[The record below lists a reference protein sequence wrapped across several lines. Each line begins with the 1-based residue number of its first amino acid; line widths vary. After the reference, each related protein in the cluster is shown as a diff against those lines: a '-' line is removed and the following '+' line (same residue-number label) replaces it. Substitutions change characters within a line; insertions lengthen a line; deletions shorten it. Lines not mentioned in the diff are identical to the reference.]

1 MTESPDLS
9 VIIVNWNS
17 AEFVRKC
24 LASVFRQKSSLLIE
38 AIVIDNGSRDGCGEM
53 IAAEFPGVSF
63 LQSDSNLGFA
73 QANNIAFTKSNG
85 RLLLFLNP
93 DTEVNE
99 TAIERMA
106 AVLDGVPDAWC
117 RRREAFELRFVCANQ
132 LHPEVSD
139 YVANIHGLECPENI
153 VSSLVIVGHA
163 ATVRSTPRDGRSG
176 GNLGRVPD
184 DPP

>member
-1 MTESPDLS
+1 M
-9 VIIVNWNS
+9 IIVNWNS

-24 LASVFRQKSSLLIE
+24 LASVFKQKSSLSIE

-53 IAAEFPGVSF
+53 IAAKFPGVSF

-73 QANNIAFTKSNG
+73 HPDNIAFTKSNG

-106 AVLDGVPDAWC
+106 AVLDGVPDAGVVGARLLNSDLSVQTSCIQRFPTTW
-117 RRREAFELRFVCANQ
+117 RIFMDSNALRTLF
-132 LHPEVSD
+132 PRW
-139 YVANIHGLECPENI
+139 
-153 VSSLVIVGHA
+153 SLWGTLP
-163 ATVRSTPRDGRSG
+163 TVRSTPRDGRSG
-176 GNLGRVPD
+176 GNFRRVPD
-184 DPP
+184 DSP